1 MYYEKWKQKLNNDE
15 LRTQMEA
22 MSESEKDDA
31 FYQYL
36 DFGTAGLRGKMR
48 PGTNSMN
55 IYTVGKATQG
65 IANYIISQGKENQG
79 VLVAFDSR
87 SNSKL
92 FAKVTANVFAANGIK
107 VYTFKNIKGVPHLSF
122 GVRHLNCFC
131 GIIITASHNPSVYNG
146 YKAFDHT
153 GSQISPVMAKQI
165 IGHIHEVDEFE
176 DIKGLETNK
185 LDEKV
190 IFIGEEIM
198 DNYYSAVVDLA
209 EKQNLIAQDSK
220 LSIVYTPLFGSGSK
234 PVYQILNKCGY
245 KNIIMV
251 EEQKDPDGNFPG
263 MAQPNPEK
271 EDCYHTAKS
280 YAENAD
286 IILATD
292 PDCDR
297 LGVIIKDPLG
307 NFTLLTGN
315 QIACIIFD
323 YLLKTSTIP
332 KDAFAV
338 RSIVSTPLVDK
349 MAEKHHVNMEKV
361 LTGFRYIADKI
372 NKLHDSKKGHFF
384 FGFEESNGYLIGD
397 FVRDKDACIGALL
410 MSAAANYHKNNG
422 DTVYDALI
430 KLYTEYGFSV
440 DKSVSYT
447 FEGQSGKNKMNSIME
462 NMSKVFDPF
471 ETLTASM
478 ENYNTL
484 KRLDRDGNETD
495 LQSASSNV
503 LIWNLVDNTRIVLRP
518 SGTEPKIK
526 VYITTI
532 DDTLIK
538 AEKQFEIYEKQANEM
553 IQND

>member
-1 MYYEKWKQKLNNDE
+1 M
-15 LRTQMEA
+15 
-22 MSESEKDDA
+22 
-31 FYQYL
+31 
-36 DFGTAGLRGKMR
+36 
-48 PGTNSMN
+48 
-55 IYTVGKATQG
+55 
-65 IANYIISQGKENQG
+65 
-79 VLVAFDSR
+79 
-87 SNSKL
+87 
-92 FAKVTANVFAANGIK
+92 
-107 VYTFKNIKGVPHLSF
+107 
-122 GVRHLNCFC
+122 
-131 GIIITASHNPSVYNG
+131 
-146 YKAFDHT
+146 
-153 GSQISPVMAKQI
+153 
-165 IGHIHEVDEFE
+165 
-176 DIKGLETNK
+176 
-185 LDEKV
+185 
-190 IFIGEEIM
+190 
-198 DNYYSAVVDLA
+198 
-209 EKQNLIAQDSK
+209 
-220 LSIVYTPLFGSGSK
+220 
-234 PVYQILNKCGY
+234 
-245 KNIIMV
+245 
-251 EEQKDPDGNFPG
+251 
-263 MAQPNPEK
+263 
-271 EDCYHTAKS
+271 
-280 YAENAD
+280 
-286 IILATD
+286 
-292 PDCDR
+292 
-297 LGVIIKDPLG
+297 
-307 NFTLLTGN
+307 LTGN